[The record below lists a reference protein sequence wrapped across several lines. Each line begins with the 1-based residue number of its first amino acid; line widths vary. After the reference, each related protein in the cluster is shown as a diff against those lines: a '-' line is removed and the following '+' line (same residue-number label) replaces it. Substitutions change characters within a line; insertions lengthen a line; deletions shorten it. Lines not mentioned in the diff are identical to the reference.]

1 MDGPP
6 AGRTAHKKSPPLGN
20 NHSQLTLFCIAR
32 RTSFSAPQPQPF
44 FAALLLLLRLSLCS
58 VGWSGWSNSLKLGP
72 FQLVELS
79 QMALLLLLLL
89 GKDGNRVASGAA
101 TAADDITWMESRE
114 ENILL
119 IFRRRGQRVTGTAKT
134 ANYGDMLLPLLE

>member
-1 MDGPP
+1 
-6 AGRTAHKKSPPLGN
+6 
-20 NHSQLTLFCIAR
+20 
-32 RTSFSAPQPQPF
+32 
-44 FAALLLLLRLSLCS
+44 
-58 VGWSGWSNSLKLGP
+58 
-72 FQLVELS
+72 
-79 QMALLLLLLL
+79 MALLLFLLL

-119 IFRRRGQRVTGTAKT
+119 IFRRRGERVTGTAKT